1 MGSGSSRKASS
12 AYKLQ
17 VDPASTASPSEP
29 SPKLDPPSS
38 PCKESVVSPTP
49 TVAELKGRLKEIG
62 WKLPPD
68 VVEKSELLALV
79 QEAEHQQAVKAED
92 AAQRRKDLSP
102 TSPHPA
108 ADCPTTAE
116 SPSNRSVAELK
127 RKLKQLGLKVPGD
140 IIEKNEL
147 RDLVEEAER
156 QASLSRTSA
165 EGPKAP
171 VKPSAPVR
179 LGSRL
184 RELGVE
190 VPDSIVDETE
200 LRTVLKEAEQKQPTV
215 EFETLQGS
223 AAVKMTCTRGM
234 QGIAR
239 IEVQGSPETPP
250 DSPIHDVQ
258 FDRQH
263 WQRGDNVGHG
273 SFGSVFKALNQQTG
287 GYIAVKEVYIDVTKK
302 SDEKLKAALEN
313 EIDLMRSL
321 RHPNIVAYYGCDW
334 AEDHL
339 HMYLEYMAGGSLSQ
353 VLNQFGPLEESLI
366 ADYARQL
373 LSGLEYLHT
382 QNPYVVHRDIKGA
395 NVLVGIDSTVKLADF
410 GCSKRAKETT
420 SLTIEGS
427 IPWMAPEVLTHSR
440 FGRAGDI
447 WSFGCLMIEMATADA
462 PWGQFDNIMAAVLKI
477 GMSGELPPVP
487 EMVSVPCKS
496 FIRRCTQ
503 IDPGS
508 RLSASELLNE
518 DFLSVRSADL
528 EEAAARSDSADK
540 TLIEP
545 EEELPEGWEKHWDDG
560 YSAWYYWHST
570 SGRSLWEPPLSM
582 LEEASSDL
590 MEPGLPPGGGG
601 GGEIDLN
608 KTLA

>member
-12 AYKLQ
+12 SYKLQ
-17 VDPASTASPSEP
+17 VDPASTASPSKP
-29 SPKLDPPSS
+29 SPQLDPPPS
-38 PCKESVVSPTP
+38 PSPTP
-49 TVAELKGRLKEIG
+49 TVAQLKARLKEMG

-79 QEAEHQQAVKAED
+79 QEAEQQKAVKAKD
-92 AAQRRKDLSP
+92 AAHRKPKEINLTPPLSP
-102 TSPHPA
+102 A
-108 ADCPTTAE
+108 ACAATGE
-116 SPSNRSVAELK
+116 SPANRSVAELK
-127 RKLKQLGLKVPGD
+127 KKLKELGLKVPGD

-147 RDLVEEAER
+147 RALVEEAER
-156 QASLSRTSA
+156 QASLSETSA
-165 EGPKAP
+165 TTPKAP
-171 VKPSAPVR
+171 VKPTAPVR
-179 LGSRL
+179 IGSRL
-184 RELGVE
+184 RDLGVE
-190 VPDSIVDETE
+190 APDSIADETE
-200 LRTVLKEAEQKQPTV
+200 LRTVLKAAEQKQRTV
-215 EFETLQGS
+215 ELEALQGS
-223 AAVKMTCTRGM
+223 TDVKLTCTRGV

-239 IEVQGSPETPP
+239 IEVQSSPEPRTEMHEPASLS
-250 DSPIHDVQ
+250 DGLQ

-263 WQRGDNVGHG
+263 WQRGDNLGHG
-273 SFGSVFKALNQQTG
+273 SFGSVFKALNSKTG
-287 GYIAVKEVYIDVTKK
+287 GIIAVKEVFIDVSRKT
-302 SDEKLKAALEN
+302 DEKLKISLEN

-334 AEDHL
+334 ADDHL

-353 VLNQFGPLEESLI
+353 VLNQFGPLDENLI
-366 ADYARQL
+366 VDYTRQL

-382 QNPYVVHRDIKGA
+382 QSPYIVHRDIKGA

-447 WSFGCLMIEMATADA
+447 WSFGCLLIEMAAADA
-462 PWGQFDNIMAAVLKI
+462 PWGHFDNLMAAILKI

-487 EMVSVPCKS
+487 ETLSSKCRS

-503 IDPGS
+503 LDPGN

-518 DFLSVRSADL
+518 DFLSTDL
-528 EEAAARSDSADK
+528 ARVNSTEK

-545 EEELPEGWEKHWDDG
+545 AEEELPKGWEKHWDPG

-570 SGRSLWEPPLSM
+570 SGRSLWEPPSSL
-582 LEEASSDL
+582 LEEANSEVSEAL
-590 MEPGLPPGGGG
+590 GHE
-601 GGEIDLN
+601 GEADFS
-608 KTLA
+608 KTLT